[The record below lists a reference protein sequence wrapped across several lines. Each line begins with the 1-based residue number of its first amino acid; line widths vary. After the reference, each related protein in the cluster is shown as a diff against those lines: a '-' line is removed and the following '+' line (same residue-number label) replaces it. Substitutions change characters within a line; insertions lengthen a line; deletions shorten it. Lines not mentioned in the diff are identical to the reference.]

1 MCEQR
6 VALEM
11 LESQD
16 DKGGLTPGALLLH
29 KKQCEDYEKMDK
41 RMTKIERDVAE
52 IKAVQADTN
61 QKVDTILQLLSTKQH
76 TNPLLSKLIDIKYF
90 WFWLI
95 LTTAA
100 VCGINFEHIVDLW
113 RQ

>member
-11 LESQD
+11 LEKQEGN
-16 DKGGLTPGALLLH
+16 GGLSPAAMLLH

-52 IKAVQADTN
+52 IKAVQADTSE
-61 QKVDTILQLLSTKQH
+61 KIDTILQLLNNKKPSIFDK
-76 TNPLLSKLIDIKYF
+76 IVDIKYF

-100 VCGINFEHIVDLW
+100 VCGVNFEHIVELW
-113 RQ
+113 KQ